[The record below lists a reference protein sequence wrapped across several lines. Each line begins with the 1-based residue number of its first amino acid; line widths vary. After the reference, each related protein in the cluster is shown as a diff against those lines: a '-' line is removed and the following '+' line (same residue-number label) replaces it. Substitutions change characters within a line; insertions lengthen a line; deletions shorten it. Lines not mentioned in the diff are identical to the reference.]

1 MFFFLFFPFLPS
13 LGTRWFQSF
22 GPCNS
27 ATVSVNLSLG
37 LGVSVRSDSGSSSLH
52 PTHRGQVQCN
62 EPEPR
67 KKASPLFNSLCYDV
81 MLLWAYI
88 IFWNN
93 SSNGTGKNIYIYILH
108 FFIIIIIVIFL
119 PPFSASPTDDGTL
132 IICLYRLCPGP
143 ALPAPTHTH
152 SHHGSQKVVIIS
164 PFQLNLVR
172 FNNIDWVVTWVAH
185 AE

>member
-1 MFFFLFFPFLPS
+1 M
-13 LGTRWFQSF
+13 
-22 GPCNS
+22 
-27 ATVSVNLSLG
+27 VSVFWTLWFRYSIINLSLG
-37 LGVSVRSDSGSSSLH
+37 LGVSVRSDSGSSPLNPPPSH
-52 PTHRGQVQCN
+52 ITGTVQTSQKL
-62 EPEPR
+62 R
-67 KKASPLFNSLCYDV
+67 KKASLLFNSLCYDV

-88 IFWNN
+88 IFWND

-119 PPFSASPTDDGTL
+119 PPFSAPPTDDGTL